1 MYDPGSDSEGRVIV
15 KTATWADL
23 KEFYPDMRLGTMR
36 ALVATLDGK
45 VAGVVGVIRDG
56 DHGRYFSE
64 FHEELQPHL
73 KSMVIMRAIK
83 KSMEWVKAYKGPVLA
98 VAQHDEG
105 ARLMTR
111 LGFTRIDGE
120 VFQWLK

>member
-1 MYDPGSDSEGRVIV
+1 V

-23 KEFYPDMRLGTMR
+23 KEFYPEMRLGTMR

-73 KSMVIMRAIK
+73 KFD
-83 KSMEWVKAYKGPVLA
+83 L
-98 VAQHDEG
+98 
-105 ARLMTR
+105 
-111 LGFTRIDGE
+111 
-120 VFQWLK
+120 